1 MGVPDWSF
9 VPGDAY
15 ALVTERMALV
25 LSGSDAEGALERV
38 ASAID
43 SGAEQEDPL
52 PLALDSLTSHGI
64 HSMPDFCLLRTR
76 GDAISGVV
84 RGDLTLRIEGDWQA
98 SSVVTGEGVSTWR
111 EVAFEGV
118 SRAAIIPAGSSVAP
132 HTTTRDIRATPAPRG
147 TSRVAALTYLYSDP
161 DLMLTTEI
169 DRGALARVS
178 GKTKQLLNPNP
189 HADELDA
196 FPDDLFAEPDHVA
209 AAVCE
214 AGHPNPPERTECV
227 SCGRPLLDTGL
238 VQVPRTTRGTMI
250 LPNGDAIPLE
260 GEIVLGRSP
269 RATGI
274 ASHSVP
280 TTAVIAE
287 GSRDVSRSHA
297 RVLVEGWTVLIEDLG
312 STNGTMLFGTDGRQ
326 QRLRPHEPVVVSDG
340 DVAVFGE
347 VASVQFRG
355 IA

>member
-15 ALVTERMALV
+15 ALVTERLALV
-25 LSGSDAEGALERV
+25 LSGSGADEALDRV

-43 SGAEQEDPL
+43 HGAEHEDPL
-52 PLALDSLTSHGI
+52 PRALDSLTAQGI
-64 HSMPDFCLLRTR
+64 QTMPDFCLLSTR
-76 GDAISGVV
+76 GDAVSGVV
-84 RGDLTLRIEGDWQA
+84 RGELTLRIEGDWQA
-98 SSVVTGEGVSTWR
+98 SSVVTGEGVNTWR

-132 HTTTRDIRATPAPRG
+132 HTTTRDIRATPAPLG

-169 DRGALARVS
+169 DPGALARVS
-178 GKTKQLLNPNP
+178 GKTKRLLDPQP
-189 HADELDA
+189 QVGDLDA
-196 FPDDLFAEPDHVA
+196 FPDNLFAEPDHVA
-209 AAVCE
+209 AAVCA
-214 AGHPNPPERTECV
+214 AGHPNPPERAECV

-238 VQVPRTTRGTMI
+238 VQVPRTSRGTML
-250 LPNGDAIPLE
+250 LPSGEAIPLE

-269 RATGI
+269 RATGLTTSFV
-274 ASHSVP
+274 A
-280 TTAVIAE
+280 TTAIIAD

-312 STNGTMLFGTDGRQ
+312 STNGTMLFSADGRQ

-347 VASVQFRG
+347 VASVQFQG